1 MVLQPLLKRPCLSLA
16 ILALVSLSVA
26 QSDSATRVPVDTLP
40 RPLPTEVPP
49 GLVGTALDALVLDEA
64 RSELG
69 RRLFFEP
76 ALSADGEVACATC
89 HKPEHGLADDVA
101 LSVGVAGALTERNT
115 PTLFN
120 RALGERFMWRGEAAS
135 LEEQVLLPI
144 SNPLEMALPL
154 DQAVARLA
162 GMEEYARAFERVFGG
177 PPTARRLASALA
189 AFVERL
195 WLGDSPFDRFR
206 AGERDALTVAERGG
220 MWFFQSRGQCWRC
233 HGGPNLSDEEFH
245 NTGVGS
251 EEGEPLPGRFAVSA
265 DEADRG
271 AFKTPTL
278 RGIELT
284 APYMHDGSLAT
295 LEEVVQFYRE
305 GARPNSN
312 LSPHL
317 APIEMSDL
325 EAANLLAF
333 LRALKPRAE

>member
-1 MVLQPLLKRPCLSLA
+1 LLLPPKNVLLPLASLA
-16 ILALVSLSVA
+16 LLALAGA
-26 QSDSATRVPVDTLP
+26 QEARHVRVPADTLP
-40 RPLPTEVPP
+40 RPLPSEVPP
-49 GLVGTALDALVLDEA
+49 GLAETELGQLELQVEA
-64 RSELG
+64 SELG

-89 HKPEHGLADDVA
+89 HRPEHGLADDVA
-101 LSVGVAGALTERNT
+101 RSVGVGGALTERNT

-120 RALGERFMWRGEAAS
+120 RALGERFMWRGEVAS

-144 SNPLEMALPL
+144 ANPLEMGLSVE
-154 DQAVARLA
+154 QAVARLA
-162 GMEEYARAFERVFGG
+162 ASEEYAAAFEEVFGG
-177 PPTARRLASALA
+177 PPTRERLAVALA

-206 AGERDALTVAERGG
+206 AGERDALTAEERGG

-233 HGGPNLSDEEFH
+233 HGGPSLTDEQFH
-245 NTGVGS
+245 NTGIGS
-251 EEGEPLPGRFAVSA
+251 VEGVPLPGREALTG

-295 LEEVVQFYRE
+295 LEEVVTFYRE
-305 GARPNSN
+305 GARPNSH
-312 LSPHL
+312 LSSDL
-317 APIEMSDL
+317 APIEMSDV

-333 LRALKPRAE
+333 LRALTPRSR

>member
-1 MVLQPLLKRPCLSLA
+1 MQPHLRPSLLLVASAVLLSLA
-16 ILALVSLSVA
+16 TGQESRSP
-26 QSDSATRVPVDTLP
+26 RVPADTLP
-40 RPLPTEVPP
+40 RPLPRAVPP
-49 GLVGTALDALVLDEA
+49 GLAETALEELELDEA
-64 RSELG
+64 ASELG

-89 HKPEHGLADDVA
+89 HQPEHGLADG
-101 LSVGVAGALTERNT
+101 LPRSVGVGGALTERNT

-120 RALGERFMWRGEAAS
+120 RALGQRFMWRGDAAS
-135 LEEQVLLPI
+135 LEEQALLPI
-144 SNPLEMALPL
+144 ANPLEMGLPVE
-154 DQAVARLA
+154 QAVARLA
-162 GMEEYARAFERVFGG
+162 EMEEYAGAFERALGG
-177 PPTARRLASALA
+177 PPTEERLARALA

-206 AGERDALTVAERGG
+206 AGERDALTPQERGG

-233 HGGPNLSDEEFH
+233 HGGPNLTDEEFH
-245 NTGVGS
+245 NTGIGS
-251 EEGEPLPGRFAVSA
+251 VEGVPLPGRAA
-265 DEADRG
+265 LTGDEADRG

-305 GARPNSN
+305 GARPNSH

-317 APIEMSDL
+317 APIEMNDE

-333 LRALKPRAE
+333 LRALTPRTQ